1 MVHRSQGSAAMKLIE
16 TTVLE
21 TTVRM
26 RYADNADPAKAKEWF
41 AFEVPIAPLSLPS
54 HSGDIALGDH
64 HTRLFASVQLAALRY
79 VRDAI
84 GEETQRLA
92 GLARH

>member
-1 MVHRSQGSAAMKLIE
+1 MKLIE
-16 TTVLE
+16 TTILE

-26 RYADNADPAKAKEWF
+26 RYADNADPTKAKEWF
-41 AFEVPIAPLSLPS
+41 AFEVPIAPLTLPS
-54 HSGDIALGDH
+54 ASGDHSLGDH
-64 HTRLFASVQLAALRY
+64 HIRHLASIQQAALRY

-92 GLARH
+92 SLSGR